1 MTQKHP
7 KYKQLE
13 KNWHILL
20 TKTQKN
26 IWLIIYLN
34 FCMGEFQNILFC
46 SVYLGKVHGR
56 GGGRCFSSDSYLN
69 PIPLSTF
76 IWRVQRQQK
85 QANKTTNWILNLTW
99 GWRSEQARGE
109 SLNKAWPWLHTT
121 LFVPCIINVNSEC
134 CTVNTWMDFLEK
146 AALASFSAHVHIYKY
161 IYIYIW

>member
-1 MTQKHP
+1 
-7 KYKQLE
+7 
-13 KNWHILL
+13 
-20 TKTQKN
+20 
-26 IWLIIYLN
+26 
-34 FCMGEFQNILFC
+34 MGEFQNILFC
-46 SVYLGKVHGR
+46 SIWGR
-56 GGGRCFSSDSYLN
+56 YMGRKGEVEECFSIDSYLN
-69 PIPLSTF
+69 PIPLSPF
-76 IWRVQRQQK
+76 IWCVQCQQNK
-85 QANKTTNWILNLTW
+85 QTNKTTNWILNLTW

>member
-1 MTQKHP
+1 M
-7 KYKQLE
+7 E
-13 KNWHILL
+13 
-20 TKTQKN
+20 
-26 IWLIIYLN
+26 
-34 FCMGEFQNILFC
+34 EFQNISFC
-46 SVYLGKVHGR
+46 SVYLGTVHEWGR
-56 GGGRCFSSDSYLN
+56 GGGSFKWFIAQIHTTLN
-69 PIPLSTF
+69 FRLMYSKP
-76 IWRVQRQQK
+76 
-85 QANKTTNWILNLTW
+85 TTNKQHKNWTLNLTW

>member
-1 MTQKHP
+1 MSTETHC

-13 KNWHILL
+13 ENWHIFL
-20 TKTQKN
+20 TQTQK
-26 IWLIIYLN
+26 IWVIIYLH
-34 FCMGEFQNILFC
+34 FCMEEFQNRFYFVLL
-46 SVYLGKVHGR
+46 LGEGAWA
-56 GGGRCFSSDSYLN
+56 GGGGFFQV
-69 PIPLSTF
+69 IHISTPYHSQLLF
-76 IWRVQRQQK
+76 DVFRETKR
-85 QANKTTNWILNLTW
+85 NKPQNWILNLTW
-99 GWRSEQARGE
+99 GWRNEQARGE